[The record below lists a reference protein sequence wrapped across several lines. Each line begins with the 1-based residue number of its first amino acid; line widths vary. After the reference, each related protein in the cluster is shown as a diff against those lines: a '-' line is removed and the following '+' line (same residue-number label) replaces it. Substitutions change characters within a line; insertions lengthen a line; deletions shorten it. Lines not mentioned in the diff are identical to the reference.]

1 MNNNFLP
8 QKGNYK
14 SLFVYQLA
22 SCIYA
27 LTYAFAQRYLEKGD
41 RTKDQMI
48 QAARSGKQNI
58 AEGSVDGS
66 TSTEIEIKLT
76 NIAKGSMHELR
87 IDYEDYLLTRGLQQ
101 WDVKDHRVTRVRNY
115 TRKHSDPNDYRLAV
129 ETRSAETIANIAITM
144 LHQYDV
150 MITNLIE
157 VQKRRFLNEGGIKEK
172 MYKERN
178 KNCRSS
184 KKT

>member
-1 MNNNFLP
+1 MNNDFLP

-66 TSTEIEIKLT
+66 TPRQGPHTESTYSA
-76 NIAKGSMHELR
+76 AK
-87 IDYEDYLLTRGLQQ
+87 IQQ
-101 WDVKDHRVTRVRNY
+101 FFSLVKT
-115 TRKHSDPNDYRLAV
+115 
-129 ETRSAETIANIAITM
+129 
-144 LHQYDV
+144 
-150 MITNLIE
+150 
-157 VQKRRFLNEGGIKEK
+157 F
-172 MYKERN
+172 
-178 KNCRSS
+178 
-184 KKT
+184 